1 MTYKLQEQILK
12 EHFTPFPQGFESK
25 SDVSDNGRLT
35 FHQSNFFT
43 SLLPQFKEYT
53 DKALSLLQGVS
64 GIEVLSTEVPA
75 TTSVYFKAGLK
86 CKINFI
92 S

>member
-1 MTYKLQEQILK
+1 MTYKLQEQILN
-12 EHFTPFPQGFESK
+12 EHSTPLPQGLESK

-35 FHQSNFFT
+35 FLQSNFFT
-43 SLLPQFKEYT
+43 SLLPQFKDYT
-53 DKALSLLQGVS
+53 DKALQLLQGVS
-64 GIEVLSTEVPA
+64 GIEVLATEIPA
-75 TTSVYFKAGLK
+75 TTTPNFKAGLK